1 MCACGTKVDTTEHFL
16 LRCHLYSDLRLE
28 VFENLEK
35 IDPNFLNL
43 NEKDQVNV
51 FFDRVIK

>member
-1 MCACGTKVDTTEHFL
+1 MMCACGTEVDTTEHFL

-51 FFDRVIK
+51 F